1 MKPEYDDTIDTI
13 NDMVQSDRQ
22 FMVAVDTTL
31 PYLLK
36 NDPRKS
42 VKVLAERVKYYN
54 HGKRSPED
62 ILKGYIILEPR

>member
-22 FMVAVDTTL
+22 FMVAVDTNI

-36 NDPRKS
+36 NDPRKT
-42 VKVLAERVKYYN
+42 VKVLAERVKYYKQ
-54 HGKRSPED
+54 GKKFPED
-62 ILKGYIILEPR
+62 ILKGYVIL